1 MLHKTLLLI
10 SQNSAAKEIL
20 LAVKNVAMVL
30 AVLMA
35 LLMMDGK
42 KLDFIYANF

>member
-1 MLHKTLLLI
+1 MLHKTLSLI
-10 SQNSAAKEIL
+10 FQNSAVKELL
-20 LAVKNVAMVL
+20 LAVKNVVMVL

>member
-10 SQNSAAKEIL
+10 SQNSAVKEIL